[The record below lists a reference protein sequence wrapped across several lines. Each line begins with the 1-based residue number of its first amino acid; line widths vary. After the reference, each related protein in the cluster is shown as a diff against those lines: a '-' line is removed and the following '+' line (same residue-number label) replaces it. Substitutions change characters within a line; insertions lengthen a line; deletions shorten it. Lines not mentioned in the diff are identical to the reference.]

1 MKRKLKWIIPTAFM
15 LAVIIGAL
23 TFFRGGSGEIRA
35 RALSKAEYPKMA
47 QYPSEPTGND
57 GWDEYQKEHD
67 KWWEEQLERRKYY
80 GVAELDGFV
89 TKTVGEFFKD
99 KKENTVYSPTSVYM
113 ALSMLAEVT
122 DGNTRAEILS
132 LLGAKDIDSL
142 RTQAN
147 ALWNANYSDDGHT
160 KCIMGNSIWLN
171 DKITYKK
178 DTLKTLSKQYFAST
192 FYGKMGTKEY
202 NELLRDWLNEQT
214 GGLLKEQIKKE
225 KLDADA
231 VAALASTIYFKAPWK
246 EKFDEK
252 ETKKDIFH
260 SQEGDQECDF
270 LNITEEARF
279 LKGKNFSATQKALR
293 HDGNMWFIL
302 PDEGVTIDDVLQ
314 SSEALSF
321 IAAPNK
327 AEKARF
333 ATVNLSVPKFDVSGK
348 FDLIKGLKNL
358 GVSDCFDFTKADFTP
373 LTDLEELEISRA
385 DHNARVKIDEDGVE
399 GAAYTVVAI
408 ECMSA
413 WDGEDIVFK
422 ADRPFIFV
430 VTGNDGAPLFIGT
443 VNEVK

>member
-1 MKRKLKWIIPTAFM
+1 M

-67 KWWEEQLERRKYY
+67 KWWEEQSERRKYH

-89 TKTVGEFFKD
+89 TKTVGEFLRD
-99 KKENTVYSPTSVYM
+99 KKENSVYSPTSVYM

-160 KCIMGNSIWLN
+160 KCLMGNSIWLN

-231 VAALASTIYFKAPWK
+231 VAALASTIYFKAPWVK
-246 EKFDEK
+246 EFTEEQSK
-252 ETKKDIFH
+252 EGVFRGTNGEQKC
-260 SQEGDQECDF
+260 QF
-270 LNITEEARF
+270 LNSTETLPYIA
-279 LKGKNFSATQKALR
+279 GKNFTATAKPLR
-293 HDGNMWFIL
+293 NSGRMWFVL
-302 PDEGVTIDDVLQ
+302 PNEDVSVNDLFAD
-314 SSEALSF
+314 SEAMSLISSPSDFAKEEHASVALS
-321 IAAPNK
+321 I
-327 AEKARF
+327 
-333 ATVNLSVPKFDVSGK
+333 PKFDVSGK
-348 FDLIKGLKNL
+348 LDLIDGLKNL
-358 GVSDCFDFTKADFTP
+358 GIKKCFDARKSDFSP
-373 LTDLEELEISRA
+373 LTDMGSLYVSRA
-385 DHNARVKIDEDGVE
+385 DHNARVRIDKDGVE

-408 ECMSA
+408 EYMSA